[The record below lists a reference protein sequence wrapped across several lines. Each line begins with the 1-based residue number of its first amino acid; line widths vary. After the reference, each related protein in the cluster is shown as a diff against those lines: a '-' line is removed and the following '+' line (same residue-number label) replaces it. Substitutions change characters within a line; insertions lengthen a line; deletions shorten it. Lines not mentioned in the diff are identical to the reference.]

1 MKVEPTEKSR
11 NEARPDERPHSV
23 APQMAD
29 ARRENEAQDERERY
43 CDVRSAMTMQSRL
56 MLTVILVLQS
66 DDLRWPSQ
74 CMLTGR
80 AG

>member
-1 MKVEPTEKSR
+1 MKEEPTEKSR
-11 NEARPDERPHSV
+11 NEACPDERPHSV

-29 ARRENEAQDERERY
+29 ARRENEAQDEREGY
-43 CDVRSAMTMQSRL
+43 CDVQSAMAMEL
-56 MLTVILVLQS
+56 LPMLTVILVLQS
-66 DDLRWPSQ
+66 YDWRWPSQ